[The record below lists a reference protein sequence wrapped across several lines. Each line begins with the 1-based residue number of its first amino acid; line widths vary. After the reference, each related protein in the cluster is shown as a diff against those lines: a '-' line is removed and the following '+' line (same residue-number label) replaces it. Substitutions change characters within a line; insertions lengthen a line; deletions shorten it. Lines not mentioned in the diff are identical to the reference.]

1 MRTWKK
7 KRSVAFR
14 SGRGV
19 QLSETLDGM
28 QHLRAIYFVTGLD
41 YKMRFCHAFLIMTLG
56 YVATTELNAMY

>member
-28 QHLRAIYFVTGLD
+28 QHLRAIYVVTGLD
-41 YKMRFCHAFLIMTLG
+41 TKMRFCHAFLIMTLG
-56 YVATTELNAMY
+56 